1 MQLFIGRAVLI
12 LDKCLSLQGKQY
24 GEDTMKKS
32 EKQKGKAAVA
42 ERKQA
47 TKRFT
52 VAGGLIVIIL
62 VVAGFF
68 LLYHPDAA
76 KNGDAVMVYYTG
88 SYENGTQFYSNFD
101 DDSPLIFTI
110 GNHTVIAGM
119 EEAVIGMTPN
129 STKTV
134 NISFDK
140 AYGPYR
146 PDYVLVMNRSSLPA
160 DINPVVGNFYS
171 IVRKEDQ
178 AVARVRITN
187 VTSDTVTL
195 DENHVLA
202 GQNLTFFIKFVGYYK
217 G

>member
-1 MQLFIGRAVLI
+1 
-12 LDKCLSLQGKQY
+12 
-24 GEDTMKKS
+24 MKKS
-32 EKQKGKAAVA
+32 EKEKGRAAAA
-42 ERKQA
+42 ERKGA
-47 TKRFT
+47 SRKLAIVAAAVVIVLA
-52 VAGGLIVIIL
+52 VAGY
-62 VVAGFF
+62 F
-68 LLYHPDAA
+68 LLQHPGDAA
-76 KNGDAVMVYYTG
+76 KSGDTVMVYYTG
-88 SYENGTQFYSNFD
+88 SYENGTQFASNFD

-134 NISFDK
+134 NIPVDK

-146 PDYVLVMNRSSLPA
+146 QDYVLVMNRSSLPK
-160 DINPVVGNFYS
+160 DITPVVGNFYS
-171 IVRKEDQ
+171 IVRNADQ

-202 GQNLTFFIKFVGYYK
+202 GQNLTFFIKFAGFYK